1 MEYDY
6 IEIGKVLKKRREE
19 LQRKLPDIA
28 EEIKISENYLEAIED
43 GRADQ
48 MPSMVFYN
56 LFVRSY
62 AKELELDAE
71 QLLEDTAKP
80 EVDPAALAENGDAE
94 SGEGKSTSKTIFFSL
109 LAVIVVVVAIYIIFF
124 MGKGDND
131 QAMLPGQGID
141 SLSGMAGGPY
151 ADSLLESDTTEPE
164 IILPDPL
171 NLRIIATDLCWVL
184 VVADDDTLL
193 NNNLEPNAIRNYQ
206 AYYNFSISL
215 GNPTGVQ
222 MALNG
227 VLLRSISPTGGPV
240 RDVLINRDNMK
251 EYYLFPEEDDSES
264 DQADSSSI

>member
-6 IEIGKVLKKRREE
+6 TEIGKVLKKRREE

-28 EEIKISENYLEAIED
+28 EEIKIAESYLKAIEN
-43 GRADQ
+43 GQ
-48 MPSMVFYN
+48 VNQLPSMVFYN

-71 QLLEDTAKP
+71 QILEDTAKP
-80 EVDPAALAENGDAE
+80 EIDQAALSDEDGAE
-94 SGEGKSTSKTIFFSL
+94 SGDRGGKKTLIFSL
-109 LAVIVVVVAIYIIFF
+109 LAVIIVVVAVYIIFF
-124 MGKGDND
+124 MGKGDD
-131 QAMLPGQGID
+131 TQGLLPGQNID
-141 SLSGMAGGPY
+141 SLSGLTGG
-151 ADSLLESDTTEPE
+151 ALSDSLLESDTTEPE

-215 GNPTGVQ
+215 GNPAGVQ

-227 VLLRSISPTGGPV
+227 VLLGSISPTGGPV
-240 RDVLINRDNMK
+240 RDVLINRENMK
-251 EYYLFPEEDDSES
+251 DFYLFPEEEKIEG